1 MPTRQ
6 VDVSVVVPTLDEE
19 QSLPRLLASL
29 RTQTVFPREL
39 IIVDGGSSDTTC
51 ELVRAHAAEHR
62 DYDVRLIE
70 VADSRPGKSRNI
82 GTRAATTEIVACSDA
97 GVILDP
103 SWLEALTRS
112 IRAGEHRVAV
122 GTFVPEGT
130 TLFERL
136 AGLLLIRPPERV
148 KVLYAGGV
156 SIAFEKSALEAV
168 GGYPEDVY
176 PCEDAV
182 FLRDLVSAGIEVGRA
197 GDAKSLWRPRPHVAA
212 LWRQYRSY
220 AWGDAQIGLGA
231 RRHFLRAGFWLLCLA
246 AIFGIFGTI
255 VRVVGALALGAYLLR
270 PTIAAWRE
278 TRDLRTFVLGPLIL
292 ATKDVAQMFGY
303 VEGRLHRIRGG
314 SRDFTKR

>member
-19 QSLPRLLASL
+19 LSLPRLLASL
-29 RTQTVFPREL
+29 RTQTVLPREL
-39 IIVDGGSSDTTC
+39 IIVDGGSSDRTC

-82 GTRAATTEIVACSDA
+82 GTRAATSDIVACSDA
-97 GVILDP
+97 GVILEP

-112 IRAGEHRVAV
+112 IRDGTHRVAV

-130 TLFERL
+130 SLFERL

-156 SIAFEKSALEAV
+156 SIAFEKAALEAV

-182 FLRDLVSAGIEVGRA
+182 FLRDLVSAGIDVGRA
-197 GDAKSLWRPRPHVAA
+197 SDAKSLWRPRPNVTA

-231 RRHFLRAGFWLLCLA
+231 KRHLLRAGFWLLCLV
-246 AIFGIFGTI
+246 AIFGVFGTMARI
-255 VRVVGALALGAYLLR
+255 GGSFALAAYLLR
-270 PTIAAWRE
+270 PTLTAWST
-278 TRDLRTFVLGPLIL
+278 TRDVRTFLLGPLIL

-303 VEGRLHRIRGG
+303 VEGRIHRIRGG
-314 SRDFTKR
+314 ARDFTKR